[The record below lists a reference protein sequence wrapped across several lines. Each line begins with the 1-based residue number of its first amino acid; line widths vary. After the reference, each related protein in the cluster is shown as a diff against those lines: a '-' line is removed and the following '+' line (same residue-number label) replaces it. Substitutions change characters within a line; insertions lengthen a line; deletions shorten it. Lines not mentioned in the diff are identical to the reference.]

1 MNENE
6 NEKQLENILAGRE
19 ERGQFNQSGENLYLD
34 PTEEA
39 ISKHGL
45 GSVNMDRFGPE
56 KASSSDLHLG
66 WHLINMQDLPSR
78 GRFYPNDME
87 IKIRSAKVA
96 EIRHFSTMDENNILD
111 IDEKLNSIVQSCT
124 SVTASSN
131 RVSFKDICEEDRFFI
146 ILSIRDLTFPEP
158 ENALK
163 VNFTAPSGNKY
174 DIEIKRDYFR
184 FFEIPG
190 EIEKY
195 YSESARG
202 FVIKTRSYG
211 DIFMR
216 PPSIG
221 IMQEVTKYIKERQE
235 RGINIDQSLI
245 QIIPFISND
254 WRSFNQKKIFDMEVD
269 MNGWDNKKYTL
280 IYRLAEK
287 MKVGIQ
293 PEMQVMVEDEETS
306 VPINF
311 RDGIKSI
318 FVIQDFSGE
327 LL

>member
-1 MNENE
+1 MSEQD
-6 NEKQLENILAGRE
+6 NEKQLENILANKE
-19 ERGQFNQSGENLYLD
+19 AQGQFNQTNESTSVD
-34 PTEEA
+34 PIEES
-39 ISKHGL
+39 ISKQGL

-66 WHLINMQDLPSR
+66 WHIINMQDLPSR
-78 GRFYPNDME
+78 GRFYPRDME

-124 SVTASSN
+124 VVSSSN
-131 RVSFKDICEEDRFFI
+131 SRVSFKDICEEDRFFI
-146 ILSIRDLTFPEP
+146 ILSVRDLTFPEP

-163 VNFTAPSGNKY
+163 VNFTAPSGNTH

-195 YSESARG
+195 YDESARG
-202 FVIKTRSYG
+202 FVIKTKSYG
-211 DIFMR
+211 DIFMK

-221 IMQEVTKYIKERQE
+221 VMQEVTKYIKDRQE
-235 RGINIDQSLI
+235 KGINIDQSLI
-245 QIIPFISND
+245 QILPFISTD

-280 IYRLAEK
+280 LYRLAEK

-293 PEMQVMVEDEETS
+293 PEMQVIVEDEEAS

-318 FVIQDFSGE
+318 FIIQDFSGE

>member
-1 MNENE
+1 MSDNT
-6 NEKQLENILAGRE
+6 NEKELERMLAE
-19 ERGQFNQSGENLYLD
+19 KESQISNEVTDADLIES
-34 PTEEA
+34 A
-39 ISKHGL
+39 ISKEGL
-45 GSVNMDRFGPE
+45 GNVDVSKFGPE
-56 KASSSDLHLG
+56 KASKSDLHLG
-66 WHLINMQDLPSR
+66 WYNVNMEDLPSR
-78 GRFYPNDME
+78 GRFYPTDTE

-124 SVTASSN
+124 VVSASNS

-163 VNFTAPSGNKY
+163 VNFTAPSGNTH

-195 YSESARG
+195 YDASARC
-202 FVIKTRSYG
+202 FVIKTKTYG
-211 DIFMR
+211 EIYMK

-221 IMQEVTKYIKERQE
+221 IMQEVTKYIRDRQE
-235 RGINIDQSLI
+235 KGINIDQSLI
-245 QIIPFISND
+245 QILPFISTD
-254 WRSFNQKKIFDMEVD
+254 WRSFNQKKIFEMEVD

-280 IYRLAEK
+280 LYRLAEK

-293 PEMQVMVEDEETS
+293 PEMQVMVEDEEAS

-318 FVIQDFSGE
+318 FIIQDFSGE